1 MSIIYRLLGIVAR
14 VNENLSR
21 KSINFIALN
30 WAIMV
35 GLGFLLATGMSETRD
50 ALVNGDK
57 PRQVTLTEV
66 LDHRNLE
73 RNFVSVAGVLFPDG
87 SLQKTVKHRNSQQET
102 VTGTY
107 VPLLELATKHGI
119 FVERAGQPTSGPSR
133 RSAVTGMLKPIDSML
148 KNKLMETGG
157 KLGPVPFDTDYML
170 VEGATPGNGWV
181 WGVLTVVSLALFVL
195 FLLTWFLRYVVFE
208 RTRSLPPSRAQA
220 SAEGAGIDL
229 RVSGKF
235 TLDGKAQKR
244 FLNVPATITKLET
257 GELALLSNVD
267 ASSKFMGVTTTKRA
281 GLWSIIVPTENLQSA
296 ELGLHYVGLAV
307 RPAFRITCRQ
317 ANSGKTERPILSFS
331 NGAEREKFA
340 VLLNERSGANLPTC

>member
-35 GLGFLLATGMSETRD
+35 GLGFLLATGMNETRD
-50 ALVNGDK
+50 AWVNGDK
-57 PRQVTLTEV
+57 PRQATLTEV
-66 LDHRNLE
+66 LDHRNPE
-73 RNFVSVAGVLFPDG
+73 RNYVSVAGVLFPNAA
-87 SLQKTVKHRNSQQET
+87 LQKTLENKNNRQTT
-102 VTGTY
+102 VTGSY
-107 VPLLELATKHGI
+107 VPLLDMATRHGI
-119 FVERAGQPTSGPSR
+119 FVEMAGQIPSAPSR
-133 RSAVTGMLKPIDSML
+133 MSAVTGMLKPIDSML
-148 KNKLMETGG
+148 KTKLQEMGG
-157 KLGPVPFDTDYML
+157 KLDQVPFDTDYML
-170 VEGATPGNGWV
+170 VEGAAPGNGLV
-181 WGVLTVVSLALFVL
+181 WGLLTVVSLALFVL

-208 RTRSLPPSRAQA
+208 RTRRLPPSRAQA
-220 SAEGAGIDL
+220 PGDGAGIDF

-267 ASSKFMGVTTTKRA
+267 ASSNFMGVTTTKRA

-340 VLLNERSGANLPTC
+340 VLLNEHSGTNLPRS